1 MKAERLSAAKDA
13 LGSLQEQPGFD
24 LSDFQKWELA
34 DFSSRFGISTED
46 ARKLCR
52 ETERHEVAVG
62 FTRLKL
68 WHDAILVNATM
79 SAVEK
84 VAALRVWSFVNHS
97 HLYAWP
103 SQDRLA
109 KELGYSRGPNL
120 GKALR
125 RSFELGA
132 YSPVPIRDLP
142 IDLRDMAVKGSGR
155 SMRGVAYRLNPVE
168 KWAEEAAAFAS
179 LQKGD
184 MFRGGTLEGSM
195 AHHLNSELNHQLAA
209 PASPY
214 ISVGESPLTFQPV
227 DSSQYGND
235 GGKLY
240 G

>member
-1 MKAERLSAAKDA
+1 MSAAQLSAARAA
-13 LGSLQEQPGFD
+13 LVALQNQPGFD

-34 DFSSRFGISTED
+34 DFSTRFGISTAD
-46 ARKLCR
+46 AGTLCR
-52 ETERHEVAVG
+52 ETERREVAAG

-68 WHDAILVNATM
+68 WHDAVLICSAM

-84 VAALRVWSFVNHS
+84 VAALRVWSFVNHD

-132 YSPVPIRDLP
+132 YTPVQVRDLP

-155 SMRGVAYRLNPVE
+155 SLRGVAYRLNPVE
-168 KWAEEAAAFAS
+168 KWDEEAAAFAS

-195 AHHLNSELNHQLAA
+195 AHHLNRELNHQLAA
-209 PASPY
+209 PDSLY
-214 ISVGESPLTFQPV
+214 ISIGESPLTFQHV